1 MANNPKR
8 DLYGSSFYNTR
19 YWKNGDSFMLNSIL
33 STTLALMDYFDK
45 LIFVNDKTRVIYAS
59 NSYAFR
65 ARHQVSRGNE
75 NSDLQPNDL
84 NFPFMNLAI
93 SQGGISLQNT
103 RLNTSYEAKTTGI
116 YIEELGKK
124 VYLIPME
131 IRFEG
136 TFFTTQMA
144 DAQMVISRVFRRAST
159 ELLLQPSLW
168 YNDTEIKNIAKVS
181 FEDVVLDDIYQ
192 ESDWLEKN
200 RIHTVG
206 FTLSVSTYLVDIF
219 PGAFTDE
226 DDASVGG
233 GSGSAGKYWN
243 VRRVLLYWALRNN
256 LDSWNGDDFDDWAE
270 GIVDHVDQEV
280 YWHKM
285 TKPIITILQGKMS
298 PPKIESFF
306 GKTETPGVDVML
318 QLNPPLI
325 QKKLGGILMRVDI
338 DDFHK
343 LDPPKIQKKLGGIV
357 MKVDVE

>member
-8 DLYGSSFYNTR
+8 DLYGSSFYNSR

-65 ARHQVSRGNE
+65 ARHQSSRGNE
-75 NSDLQPNDL
+75 NSDLQANDL
-84 NFPFMNLAI
+84 NFPFMNLAVA
-93 SQGGISLQNT
+93 QGGISLQNT
-103 RLNTSYEAKTTGI
+103 RLNTSYEAKTSGI

-124 VYLIPME
+124 VYLIPIE

-144 DAQMVISRVFRRAST
+144 DAQRVITRVFRRAAT
-159 ELLLQPSLW
+159 ELLLKPSLW

-219 PGAFTDE
+219 PGAFTDD
-226 DDASVGG
+226 DDASFGG
-233 GSGSAGKYWN
+233 GGTAGAYWN
-243 VRRVLLYWALRNN
+243 VRRVLFYWALRNN
-256 LDSWNGDDFDDWAE
+256 LDGWNGNDFDDWAE

-285 TKPIITILQGKMS
+285 PKPVISVIAGRVS
-298 PPKIESFF
+298 PPRIESFK
-306 GKTETPGVDVML
+306 GIVE
-318 QLNPPLI
+318 PPD
-325 QKKLGGILMRVDI
+325 ILRKIGEPRIMRIDI
-338 DDFHK
+338 DGLHK
-343 LDPPKIQKKLGGIV
+343 NNI
-357 MKVDVE
+357 